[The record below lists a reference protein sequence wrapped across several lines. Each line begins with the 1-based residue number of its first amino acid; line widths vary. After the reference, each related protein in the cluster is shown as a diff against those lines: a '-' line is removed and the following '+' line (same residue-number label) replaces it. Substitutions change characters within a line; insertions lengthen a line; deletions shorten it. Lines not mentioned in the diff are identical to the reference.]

1 MNSLVARIF
10 IPSFLRFTDVLLFFD
25 EFSLQVTII
34 LCESQ
39 EILFCKIFSNVLKPE
54 SLDSKTLRAHAMV
67 YFCLSDI
74 LRMEGFPR
82 LPCSCVDSRNFSL
95 FNSQP
100 ISFIKSCAFALFK
113 YRRLADLFKAKI
125 H

>member
-10 IPSFLRFTDVLLFFD
+10 IPSFLRFKDVLLFFD

-82 LPCSCVDSRNFSL
+82 LSEFQL
-95 FNSQP
+95 L
-100 ISFIKSCAFALFK
+100 ALFL
-113 YRRLADLFKAKI
+113 RRFSELLSFQQPAYLV